1 VVDIFF
7 VISGLAILLIA
18 GEATLRGAIGLA
30 RSLNVSPAVI
40 GMTVVGLGTSL
51 PELVVCID
59 ATIAGK
65 PDFAVGNVIGSNIS
79 NTLLILG
86 AGAMILPLACDP
98 RAVRRDGTM
107 MVVAI
112 AIACILGVTGE
123 TAAWQGLLMLLA
135 LAGFMAWSYV
145 MDRRHR
151 SPATELHEREAEGIP
166 VAEIGGARILI
177 YVVAGLAGLTGGAT
191 LLVDGAEGIARSA
204 GVPDYIIGLTILA
217 IGTSLPELVAS
228 IVAALRGHGDVAI
241 ANVLG
246 SNMINVLGIL
256 GATSLITT
264 LPFAPEIRTID
275 IWVMAGS
282 TVVLIPILIT
292 GWRIARSEGLLL
304 LAGYAGYIASIA
316 YRL

>member
-1 VVDIFF
+1 MVEIFF

-30 RSLNVSPAVI
+30 RSLNVSPAMI
-40 GMTVVGLGTSL
+40 GLTVVGLGTSL

-59 ATIAGK
+59 AALAGK

-86 AGAMILPLACDP
+86 AAAVILPLACDP

-107 MVVAI
+107 MMVAI
-112 AIACILGVTGE
+112 AIACILGVIGE
-123 TAAWQGLLMLLA
+123 TVAWQGLLMLLA
-135 LAGFMAWSYV
+135 LAGYMTWSYF

-151 SPATELHEREAEGIP
+151 GPAAELHDREAEDSPAASGSR
-166 VAEIGGARILI
+166 ARSLI
-177 YVVAGLAGLTGGAT
+177 YVVAGLAGLTVGAT

-228 IVAALRGHGDVAI
+228 VVAALRGHGDVAI

-275 IWVMAGS
+275 LWVMAGS
-282 TVVLIPILIT
+282 SVVLIPILVT

-304 LAGYAGYIASIA
+304 LAGYGGYIASIA

>member
-1 VVDIFF
+1 MVDIFF

-40 GMTVVGLGTSL
+40 GLTVVGLGTSL
-51 PELVVCID
+51 PEFVVCID
-59 ATIAGK
+59 AAIAGK

-123 TAAWQGLLMLLA
+123 TVAWQGLLMLLA
-135 LAGFMAWSYV
+135 LAGFMAWSYL

-151 SPATELHEREAEGIP
+151 GPAAELHERGAEDIP
-166 VAEIGGARILI
+166 VAPVGGARTLI
-177 YVVAGLAGLTGGAT
+177 YVIVGLAGLTGGAT

-246 SNMINVLGIL
+246 SNMFNVLGIL
-256 GATSLITT
+256 GATSLVTT

-275 IWVMAGS
+275 LWVMAGS

-292 GWRIARSEGLLL
+292 GWRIVRSEGLLL

>member
-1 VVDIFF
+1 MVDIFF

-51 PELVVCID
+51 PEFVVCID
-59 ATIAGK
+59 AAIAGK

-86 AGAMILPLACDP
+86 AAAVILPLACDP

-292 GWRIARSEGLLL
+292 GWRIARSEGALL

>member
-1 VVDIFF
+1 MVDIFF

-86 AGAMILPLACDP
+86 AAAVILPLACDP

>member
-86 AGAMILPLACDP
+86 AAAVILPLACDP

-282 TVVLIPILIT
+282 TIVLIPILIT

>member
-86 AGAMILPLACDP
+86 AAAVILPLACDP

>member
-1 VVDIFF
+1 M
-7 VISGLAILLIA
+7 IA
-18 GEATLRGAIGLA
+18 GEATLRGAIALA

-40 GMTVVGLGTSL
+40 GLTVVGFGTSL
-51 PELVVCID
+51 PELVLSID
-59 ATIAGK
+59 AAVAGK
-65 PDFAVGNVIGSNIS
+65 PDFAVGTVIGSNIS

-86 AGAMILPLACDP
+86 AGAVILPLACDP

-123 TAAWQGLLMLLA
+123 IVAWQGLLMLLA
-135 LAGFMAWSYV
+135 LAGFMAWAYFT
-145 MDRRHR
+145 DRRHHG
-151 SPATELHEREAEGIP
+151 PAAELHEREAEDIP
-166 VAEIGGARILI
+166 VAPVGGARTLI
-177 YVVAGLAGLTGGAT
+177 YVIAGLGGLTGGAI

-217 IGTSLPELVAS
+217 IGTSLPELFAS
-228 IVAALRGHGDVAI
+228 IVAARRGHGDVAI

-246 SNMINVLGIL
+246 SNMINVFGVLGV
-256 GATSLITT
+256 TSLVTT

-275 IWVMAGS
+275 LWVMAGS

-292 GWRIARSEGLLL
+292 GWRITRSEGVLL
-304 LAGYAGYIASIA
+304 LAGYAGYIAGIA

>member
-1 VVDIFF
+1 MVDIFF

-86 AGAMILPLACDP
+86 AAAVILPLACDP

-282 TVVLIPILIT
+282 TIVLIPILIT

>member
-1 VVDIFF
+1 MVDIFF